1 MADALA
7 PRWDVSELFAGLD
20 SRSFASATERLS
32 ADLGRLVAL
41 YDRHDVRAG
50 PSHEP
55 SDAEVAAFEEILA
68 ATNTF
73 HEQIRPLTAYLY
85 GLVTTDATDDAAT
98 AWNARIQ
105 TELADL
111 RRLRTRFDA
120 WVSALGADTLAA
132 RSPAAAAHAHA
143 LHRAELSAEHLMS
156 EAEESLFADLTLTGA
171 AAWNRLHG
179 EVTARLTAAMD
190 LPGRSRQR
198 LPVTVVRGMATDP
211 DPEVRRAAFVAEL
224 AAWQEVEVPLAAAL
238 NAIKGEAN
246 AVGAR
251 RGWADSLEPAL
262 HANGVERASVEAMQ
276 EAMVASFPDF
286 RRYLNA
292 KAALLGHPAGS
303 GLPWWDLSAPVGP
316 AGTAVAWDA
325 AVQAVNG
332 AFSSYSPQLAGLVSR
347 AVAGQWID
355 AEPRLG
361 KEGGAFCMSVGGDAS
376 RVFLNFDGSFDS
388 VQTLA
393 HELGHAYHNVAL
405 AERTPLQ
412 RQLPM
417 ALAETASIFCE
428 TITVTTGLARATP
441 EQRLTLLDVDL
452 VGSCQVVVDIHSR
465 FLFEREVFQ
474 RRARTT
480 LAPAEL
486 CQLMVE
492 AQQATYGD
500 GLQAGAEHPYM
511 WAVKPHY
518 YSTAYYNWPYAF
530 GLLFGIGL
538 FARYQEDPVRF
549 QSGYDDLLSSTGMA
563 SAAELGWRFGIDIS
577 SGAFWTASL
586 DVLRGRIDEF
596 VALADKAQ
604 SGLNPRE
611 G

>member
-1 MADALA
+1 M
-7 PRWDVSELFAGLD
+7 SELFPGLD
-20 SRSFASATERLS
+20 SRPFASATERLT

-41 YDRHDVRAG
+41 YDRHAVHAG

-55 SDAEVAAFEEILA
+55 SDAEVAAFEEVLA

-73 HEQIRPLTAYLY
+73 HEHVRPLTAYLY
-85 GLVTTDATDDAAT
+85 GLITTDATNDDAT
-98 AWNARIQ
+98 AWNARVQ
-105 TELADL
+105 TELAEL
-111 RRLRTRFDA
+111 RRLRARFDG
-120 WVSALGADTLAA
+120 WVAALGADVLAA
-132 RSPAAAAHAHA
+132 RTPAAAEHTYA
-143 LHRAELSAEHLMS
+143 LRRAELSADHLMS
-156 EAEESLFADLTLTGA
+156 EPEESLFADLTLTGA

-179 EVTARLTAAMD
+179 EVTARLTAEVD
-190 LPGRSRQR
+190 LPGRGRQR
-198 LPVTVVRGMATDP
+198 LPVTVVRGLATDP
-211 DPEVRRAAFVAEL
+211 DPGVRHAAFVAEL
-224 AAWQEVEVPLAAAL
+224 AAWEQTEVPLAAAL

-246 AVGAR
+246 AVAGR

-262 HANGVERASVEAMQ
+262 HVNGVERATLEAMQ
-276 EAMVASFPDF
+276 DAMVASFPDF
-286 RRYLNA
+286 RRYLTT
-292 KAALLGHPAGS
+292 KAELLGHPAGT
-303 GLPWWDLSAPVGP
+303 GLPWWDLAAPVGLTG
-316 AGTAVAWDA
+316 AAVTWDA
-325 AVQAVNG
+325 AVGAVNG
-332 AFSSYSPQLAGLVSR
+332 AFSSYSPQLAGLVGR
-347 AVAGQWID
+347 AVTGRWID

-361 KEGGAFCMSVGGDAS
+361 KQGGAFCMSVGGDAS

-405 AERTPLQ
+405 AGRTPLQ

-428 TITVTTGLARATP
+428 TIMITAGLAAATP
-441 EQRLTLLDVDL
+441 EQRLLLLDVDL
-452 VGSCQVVVDIHSR
+452 VGACQVVVDIHSR
-465 FLFEREVFQ
+465 FLFEQEVFQ

-500 GLQAGAEHPYM
+500 GLQAGTEHPYM

-549 QSGYDDLLSSTGMA
+549 QAGYDDLLSSTGMA
-563 SAAELGWRFGIDIS
+563 SPAELGRRFGIDIS

-586 DVLRGRIDEF
+586 DVIRGRIDEF
-596 VALADKAQ
+596 VALADKTR
-604 SGLNPRE
+604 SG
-611 G
+611 